1 MTRPPRPGCDEPS
14 SSPRPGRGPTPTRG
28 SAASSSRPTAPGRRR
43 GPPPRGR
50 HAARRDRGP
59 ARRRRRGP
67 GGDRLRDASS
77 RARTPAAP
85 VPARTPSSRRASR
98 GSSSRS
104 RTRTRTPRE
113 APSVLHAAGI
123 HVTGG
128 VLADEAAALNDRW
141 ARSVALGR
149 PLVTWKLATTLD
161 GSSAAADGSSQW
173 ITGEAARADVHA
185 LRATRDA
192 VLVGTGTVLA
202 DDPRL
207 TVRMPGGGLA
217 PQQPL
222 RVVMGS
228 VRRPAGARLHDAPGE
243 VLHLRTRDPSEALN
257 RLWHSGIRDVWLEGG
272 PTLAAAFLRAGLVD
286 DVYAYVAPALL
297 GSGRAAVAD
306 LGITSIADVR
316 RLDLV
321 DVDGR
326 RGRRPHPRRRPPA
339 SARRT
344 LRRQSCSPES
354 SRSSAPSPP
363 SSTAPTRPCCAS
375 TAPSSSATP
384 STAPRSPSTA
394 SASP

>member
-1 MTRPPRPGCDEPS
+1 MGDTAAPAWMRRALQLAASGPWPDPNPRVGCVIVAADGALVVGEGHHHGAGTPHAEIEALS
-14 SSPRPGRGPTPTRG
+14 SAG
-28 SAASSSRPTAPGRRR
+28 SAARGATAY
-43 GPPPRGR
+43 
-50 HAARRDRGP
+50 
-59 ARRRRRGP
+59 
-67 GGDRLRDASS
+67 
-77 RARTPAAP
+77 
-85 VPARTPSSRRASR
+85 
-98 GSSSRS
+98 
-104 RTRTRTPRE
+104 
-113 APSVLHAAGI
+113 
-123 HVTGG
+123 
-128 VLADEAAALNDRW
+128 EAATLNDRW

-161 GSSAAADGSSQW
+161 GRSAAADGSSQW

-222 RVVMGS
+222 RVVMGE
-228 VRRPAGARLHDAPGE
+228 RPLPAGARLHDAPGE
-243 VLHLRTRDPSEALN
+243 VLHLKTRDPSEALN

-306 LGITSIADVR
+306 LGIISIADVR

-321 DVDGR
+321 DVTVVGGDVR
-326 RGRRPHPRRRPPA
+326 IHACAHPRVHAEP
-339 SARRT
+339 
-344 LRRQSCSPES
+344 
-354 SRSSAPSPP
+354 
-363 SSTAPTRPCCAS
+363 
-375 TAPSSSATP
+375 
-384 STAPRSPSTA
+384 
-394 SASP
+394 